1 MNTHPPHPHGHA
13 PGALGAASDFDPSTS
28 IAGTRREE
36 AGRGDYVEEM
46 HPLQIEMVKLQ
57 RHVIERREKVLVL
70 VEGRDCAGKS
80 DCLRH
85 LVAHLNPR
93 QSRVVALGTPSDR
106 ESVAWYFQRHVA
118 QLPNA
123 GEIVFFNRSWYN
135 RPGIERVI
143 GFCSKEEL
151 DEFFVTVPSFEQT
164 LVSAGVKLLKLYLD
178 VGRAEQARCLH
189 QPA

>member
-1 MNTHPPHPHGHA
+1 
-13 PGALGAASDFDPSTS
+13 
-28 IAGTRREE
+28 
-36 AGRGDYVEEM
+36 M

-70 VEGRDCAGKS
+70 VQGRDCAGKS

-85 LVAHLNPR
+85 LVARLNPR

-106 ESVAWYFQRHVA
+106 ESAAWYFLQRHVG

-135 RPGIERVI
+135 RPGVERVM
-143 GFCSKEEL
+143 GFRSNEEL

-164 LVSAGVKLLKLYLD
+164 LVSAGVELLKLYQDL
-178 VGRAEQARCLH
+178 GRAEQARRLQ